1 MFRAR
6 AEQVDGSERSR
17 LFEVAAKL
25 MPLFADYQ
33 KKTTREIPVLTLTR
47 ID

>member
-1 MFRAR
+1 
-6 AEQVDGSERSR
+6 
-17 LFEVAAKL
+17 VAAKL

-33 KKTTREIPVLTLTR
+33 KKTKREIPVLTLTR

>member
-6 AEQVDGSERSR
+6 AEQVEVSERSR
-17 LFEVAAKL
+17 LFDVAAKL
-25 MPLFADYQ
+25 TPLFADYQ
-33 KKTTREIPVLTLTR
+33 KKTKREIPVLTLTR